1 MSSSAAIK
9 SGIADMPPPIE
20 EGGIRFLLGGDRFVL
35 VEVGEGMELSLNI
48 KVIQLSERILA
59 EEVDGIIEAL
69 PMFVSVLI
77 HYDSLVL
84 SPQRLKS
91 IVEAVWNDMAGEVD
105 MTLASRLIELPVYY
119 RDPWTRDCVEQY
131 SRQIAPMED
140 NPTAVAKMNGLGGPE
155 ELVRR
160 HASTQHWVAGIG
172 FYAGT
177 PELLPL
183 DPRVTLTV
191 PKYNPPRL
199 YTVAGAIGVGGG
211 FTSIYPVD
219 SPGGYYIIGRT
230 PAPIY
235 SLDTRLAPFREKGT
249 LLNPGDRI
257 KFRAITPEENELI
270 EAQVKAGT
278 YRYLMWDYEYFSF
291 SRYNEWVAGLDD
303 HDDRI

>member
-1 MSSSAAIK
+1 
-9 SGIADMPPPIE
+9 MPPSIE
-20 EGGIRFLLGGDRFVL
+20 EGGIRFLVAGDRFVL

-48 KVIQLSERILA
+48 KTIQLAKHILA
-59 EEVDGIIEAL
+59 EEVEGIIEAL

-84 SPQRLKS
+84 SPDRLRT
-91 IVEAVWNDMAGEVD
+91 IVEAVWKEMAGEVD

-119 RDPWTRDCVEQY
+119 CDPMTRDCVEHY
-131 SRQIAPMED
+131 RRTIGPMED
-140 NPTAVAKMNGLGGPE
+140 NPTFVAQINGLSGPE
-155 ELVRR
+155 ELARR
-160 HASTQHWVAGIG
+160 HSSTQHWVAGIG

-199 YTVAGAIGVGGG
+199 YTVGGAIGVGGG
-211 FTSIYPVD
+211 FTSIYPID
-219 SPGGYYIIGRT
+219 APGGYYIIGRT
-230 PAPIY
+230 PTPVY
-235 SLDTRLAPFREKGT
+235 SLDTRLVPFRNKGT

-257 KFRAITPEENELI
+257 KFRRISAEENEFI

-278 YRYLMWDYEYFSF
+278 YRYLIWDYEFFSF
-291 SRYNEWVAGLDD
+291 SRYNEWLQGLDHSAD
-303 HDDRI
+303 HI